1 MVVVA
6 LGVGHVARNIAHSTT
21 TRIRGS
27 AFQLQKIII
36 PLSAAAKSLTSNKKI
51 IVLVDILVI
60 VVVAGADFK
69 GNYNIY

>member
-1 MVVVA
+1 MAVVV

-21 TRIRGS
+21 TLIRGS
-27 AFQLQKIII
+27 AFQLQKITTL
-36 PLSAAAKSLTSNKKI
+36 LSAAAKSLDSSKKT

-60 VVVAGADFK
+60 VVADGADFK

>member
-6 LGVGHVARNIAHSTT
+6 LGAGHVARNIAHSTT
-21 TRIRGS
+21 TLIRGS

-36 PLSAAAKSLTSNKKI
+36 PLSAVVRNLASNKKI

-60 VVVAGADFK
+60 VVVAGTDFK
-69 GNYNIY
+69 GNYNI